1 MFHTITWT
9 FCDCH
14 RLSDPIEIVPAASF
28 PTKEWSVQPDLSDT
42 PTSTPTSSAE
52 TVNKNILRLVSA
64 LGTEQRSVKELMTI
78 VGLKDREN
86 FLEYSLNPAITEGY
100 VRLLYPDKPRQPQQ
114 KYLLTVKGQMLYE
127 MSHNLCEA

>member
-1 MFHTITWT
+1 M
-9 FCDCH
+9 
-14 RLSDPIEIVPAASF
+14 
-28 PTKEWSVQPDLSDT
+28 
-42 PTSTPTSSAE
+42 
-52 TVNKNILRLVSA
+52 VSA

-100 VRLLYPDKPRQPQQ
+100 VRLLYPDKPLQPQQ